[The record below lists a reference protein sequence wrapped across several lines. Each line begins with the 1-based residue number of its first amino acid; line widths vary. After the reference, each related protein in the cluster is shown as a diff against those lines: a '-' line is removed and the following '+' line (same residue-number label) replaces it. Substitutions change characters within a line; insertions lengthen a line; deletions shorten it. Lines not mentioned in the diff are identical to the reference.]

1 METKNAF
8 KNFLTIYKYLPALIS
23 SMDRLVEIRGVG
35 SSNYNNTFLDT
46 TLNQTK
52 SILTLIERKVL
63 LINLKVAT
71 NNVLGKLKPE
81 YSKLLI
87 LRYIDGFSVKD
98 ITEKLKLNPRT
109 YFRRIN
115 SALKMFSTKMEV
127 FISQNKGVF
136 YKNEAKKCLDSVFK
150 KLETWNDYA
159 EESNFVSNGK
169 IDTVIC
175 NSLFKEMKKT
185 SFCS

>member
-1 METKNAF
+1 
-8 KNFLTIYKYLPALIS
+8 
-23 SMDRLVEIRGVG
+23 
-35 SSNYNNTFLDT
+35 
-46 TLNQTK
+46 
-52 SILTLIERKVL
+52 
-63 LINLKVAT
+63 
-71 NNVLGKLKPE
+71 
-81 YSKLLI
+81 
-87 LRYIDGFSVKD
+87 
-98 ITEKLKLNPRT
+98 
-109 YFRRIN
+109 
-115 SALKMFSTKMEV
+115 MFSTKMEV
-127 FISQNKGVF
+127 FISQNNSVF